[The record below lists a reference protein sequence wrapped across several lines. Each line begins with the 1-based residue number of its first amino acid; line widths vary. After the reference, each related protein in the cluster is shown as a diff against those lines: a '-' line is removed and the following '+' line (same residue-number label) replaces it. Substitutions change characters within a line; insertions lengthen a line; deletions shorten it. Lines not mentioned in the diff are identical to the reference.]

1 MMQTSVK
8 KIKKRDGR
16 IVKFDQEKVTNA
28 IYKAAEAV
36 GGSDRELAEKLSD
49 KVVAL
54 LEEKYDGHTT
64 PSVEEV
70 QDFVEKALIESGHA
84 KTAKAYILYRQK
96 RAQIR
101 RAKSLLGVEDDIKL
115 TINAIKVLEKRYL
128 RKDESGAVIET
139 PKEMF
144 KRVAGDIA
152 QAEKNHGASDEEAKK
167 VEREF
172 FSAMTS
178 LEFMPN
184 SPTLMNAGRE
194 LQQLSA
200 CFVLPIDDDMESIF
214 EALKST
220 AMIHKSGGGTGFS
233 FSRLRGSG
241 AIVKSTSGVA
251 SGPISFM
258 KVFNV
263 ATEVI
268 KQGGTRRGANMAILR
283 VDHPDVLDFIV
294 CKEREGS
301 LNNFNISVAL
311 TEKFMQAVESDQE
324 YELIDPRS
332 KKLVTTL
339 NARRVFDLIVTMAWK
354 NGEPGIVF
362 IDRINKDNPT
372 PAIGE
377 IESTNPCGE
386 QPLLPYES
394 CNLGS
399 INLAKMVSY
408 HDEVAKIDYP
418 KLRKTV
424 RLAVRFLDDVIDMN
438 NYPLPE
444 IDKMTR
450 SNRKIG
456 LGVMGF
462 ADMLIDLGIPYNS
475 EDAVRL
481 GEEIMKFIHD
491 EGMLMSQELAK
502 ERGPFPNFKKST
514 FKDSPPI
521 RNATIT
527 TIAPTG
533 TISIIAGCSSGI
545 EPLFAISYVRKNIL
559 DSGDELI
566 EINPLFEKA
575 AYKKSFYS
583 DDLMRKIAAKGSIHD
598 VEEIPE
604 DVRHVFVTAHD
615 IKPIDHVRMQAA
627 FQKHTDNAVSKTV
640 NFPNYAT
647 AKDVEEV
654 YMLAYKL
661 GCKGVTI
668 YRDQSR
674 KEQVLNIIGEKK
686 EGCEKCAETA

>member
-1 MMQTSVK
+1 VLYELNISRDNIPRFLSEVGFAGGKQDG
-8 KIKKRDGR
+8 KI
-16 IVKFDQEKVTNA
+16 
-28 IYKAAEAV
+28 
-36 GGSDRELAEKLSD
+36 
-49 KVVAL
+49 
-54 LEEKYDGHTT
+54 
-64 PSVEEV
+64 
-70 QDFVEKALIESGHA
+70 
-84 KTAKAYILYRQK
+84 
-96 RAQIR
+96 
-101 RAKSLLGVEDDIKL
+101 SLLSGRDFYKQPFEDD
-115 TINAIKVLEKRYL
+115 
-128 RKDESGAVIET
+128 
-139 PKEMF
+139 
-144 KRVAGDIA
+144 
-152 QAEKNHGASDEEAKK
+152 
-167 VEREF
+167 
-172 FSAMTS
+172 
-178 LEFMPN
+178 
-184 SPTLMNAGRE
+184 
-194 LQQLSA
+194 
-200 CFVLPIDDDMESIF
+200 
-214 EALKST
+214 
-220 AMIHKSGGGTGFS
+220 
-233 FSRLRGSG
+233 
-241 AIVKSTSGVA
+241 VA
-251 SGPISFM
+251 SAVPNG
-258 KVFNV
+258 KKTVY
-263 ATEVI
+263 
-268 KQGGTRRGANMAILR
+268 
-283 VDHPDVLDFIV
+283 D
-294 CKEREGS
+294 
-301 LNNFNISVAL
+301 L
-311 TEKFMQAVESDQE
+311 TE
-324 YELIDPRS
+324 P
-332 KKLVTTL
+332 VTHSFI
-339 NARRVFDLIVTMAWK
+339 A
-354 NGEPGIVF
+354 NGMVVS
-362 IDRINKDNPT
+362 N
-372 PAIGE
+372 
-377 IESTNPCGE
+377 CGE

-491 EGMLMSQELAK
+491 EGAIMSQELAK

-514 FKDSPPI
+514 FKDGPPM

-566 EINPLFEKA
+566 EVNPLFEKA
-575 AYKKSFYS
+575 AYKKAFYS
-583 DDLMRKIAAKGSIHD
+583 DELMRNIAAKGSIHD
-598 VEEIPE
+598 VVEIPE

-627 FQKHTDNAVSKTV
+627 FQKNTDNAVSKTV

-674 KEQVLNIIGEKK
+674 KEQVLNIVGEKK
-686 EGCEKCAETA
+686 EGCEKCGDTA